1 MSGLKQ
7 ELGLGQGVGLL
18 STSLLGT
25 GVFAVP
31 ALAALVAG
39 DNSLW
44 AWPLLI
50 LLVFPIAIV
59 FALLGRHF
67 PSAGGVAH
75 FVDMAFGP
83 RLASV
88 TGWHDAQLL
97 LAELGTLAIV
107 WWVGS
112 RGASSSANLQTL
124 VAVLIVA
131 LIVVVWWRGG
141 ISPAQ
146 IPFPAPAEIDRG
158 QLFSALSVMFWCFV
172 GLEAFAHL
180 ASEFKHPERDF
191 PRALM
196 IGLLLAGSVYWACTV
211 LVLHFHAFGEEMAAA
226 ASLPNIVV
234 RLFGVEALWVA
245 CVIGYLACFASL
257 NIYIQSFA
265 RLVWSQ
271 AQHKPHSYL
280 ARLSPRQ
287 IPRNALNAVLG
298 SCVVS
303 TLGIYLLDINLDA
316 LIVYANGIFI
326 MIYLL
331 CMLAGCRL
339 LRGRYRLLA
348 VVGSILCLLLLAMVG
363 WKSLYA
369 LVMLA
374 GLWLFLPRRK
384 LATGSV

>member
-1 MSGLKQ
+1 
-7 ELGLGQGVGLL
+7 
-18 STSLLGT
+18 
-25 GVFAVP
+25 
-31 ALAALVAG
+31 
-39 DNSLW
+39 
-44 AWPLLI
+44 
-50 LLVFPIAIV
+50 
-59 FALLGRHF
+59 
-67 PSAGGVAH
+67 
-75 FVDMAFGP
+75 
-83 RLASV
+83 
-88 TGWHDAQLL
+88 
-97 LAELGTLAIV
+97 
-107 WWVGS
+107 
-112 RGASSSANLQTL
+112 
-124 VAVLIVA
+124 
-131 LIVVVWWRGG
+131 
-141 ISPAQ
+141 
-146 IPFPAPAEIDRG
+146 
-158 QLFSALSVMFWCFV
+158 MFWCFV

-374 GLWLFLPRRK
+374 GLWLFLPGASWRREACRPAK
-384 LATGSV
+384 KAARSHLLTGPGDVNRGDRPYGPDGRAAHLCAGIPLRRSLRRQYRR